1 VIVLAFDGLD
11 PRLARRL
18 MDEGRMK
25 HFARIARRGS
35 FTSIATS
42 TPPITPVAFSSIVS
56 GTDPGTHN
64 IFDFIHRDPNPQD
77 SLLAVSPYFS
87 LSAATPPAHDWAIP
101 LGRWRLPLSGG
112 SVQALRRGPSFWD
125 ALIANGEN
133 VDLYHLP
140 GTYPPPETFGSGR
153 LRCLAGMGTPDLLGT
168 YGEFTLFTSD
178 LLVKERRVGGGRFV
192 RLAVNNNVAIGALEG
207 PPNFLLRPDVDGITE
222 VMTLP
227 LRIVRDPQRPVL
239 RIELGDRVV
248 LLNEG
253 EWSDWVPIAFET
265 GIPAGAVLSS
275 LQAPTTAAGM
285 VRFYA
290 KQVHPHVKLYVS
302 PVNIDPERPAN
313 AISEPRDLAARLAED
328 HGRFYTTGIP
338 EDTKALSRGALDED
352 EFLQQAELVLEEKTA
367 EYFDSLNELRR
378 GCLFSYFGTTD
389 LVQHMFWR
397 DCDPAHP
404 GRLAEQGDRYA
415 HVIDELYERVDQIV
429 GETLARLNDDDLL
442 LILSDHGFTSFRRE
456 VGINTWLAEHGY
468 LNLLDPSRRGGDWF
482 INVDWSRTRAYALG
496 INSLYINLSG
506 REGRGIVA
514 PSERDALVAKISREL
529 KELREENGD
538 RAVEEVFDA
547 RALYP
552 AADRRIAPDMI
563 VGYADG
569 YRASWATVQGGMSR
583 HVLSDNRD
591 RWSGTH
597 CVAPRLMDGVFLSSA
612 LIRVGDPCL
621 VDVAPTILAAF
632 GVGAPA
638 EMVGRDL
645 FSRGG

>member
-1 VIVLAFDGLD
+1 VLAFDGLD
-11 PRLARRL
+11 PRLAQRL

-25 HFARIARRGS
+25 NCARIAQRGS

-125 ALIANGEN
+125 ALMAKGEN
-133 VDLYHLP
+133 VDLYHVP
-140 GTYPPPETFGSGR
+140 GTYPPPETSGSGR

-168 YGEFTLFTSD
+168 YGEFTLFASD

-192 RLAVNNNVAIGALEG
+192 RLTINNHAALAALEG
-207 PPNFLLRPDVDGITE
+207 PPNCLLRPGDNGVTE
-222 VMTLP
+222 SMTAP
-227 LRIVRDPQRPVL
+227 LRVVRDPEKAVAK
-239 RIELGDRVV
+239 IEIGDRIIV
-248 LLNEG
+248 LNEG
-253 EWSDWVPIAFET
+253 EWSEWIAIDFQT
-265 GIPAGAVLSS
+265 GIPGSTILSTM
-275 LQAPTTAAGM
+275 QAPTSVAGM
-285 VRFYA
+285 VRFHLKA
-290 KQVHPHVKLYVS
+290 VHPHIKLYVS
-302 PVNIDPERPAN
+302 PVNIDPESPAN
-313 AISEPRDLAARLAED
+313 PISEPPDFAAQLAGR

-352 EFLQQAELVLEEKTA
+352 EFLEQAGIVLEEKIT
-367 EYFDSLNELRR
+367 EYFESLDELRR

-397 DCDPAHP
+397 DRDPQHP

-415 HVIDELYERVDQIV
+415 HVIDDLYERVDHIV
-429 GETLARLNDDDLL
+429 GETLAKMHDDDLL

-456 VGINTWLAEHGY
+456 VGINTWLLEHGY
-468 LNLLDPSRRGGDWF
+468 LTLLDPSRRGGDWF
-482 INVDWSRTRAYALG
+482 INVDWSRTRAYAVG
-496 INSLYINLSG
+496 INSLYINLRG
-506 REGRGIVA
+506 REGQGIVA
-514 PSERDALVAKISREL
+514 PSERDGLVSKISREL
-529 KELREENGD
+529 KELREEDG
-538 RAVEEVFDA
+538 AAAIEEVFDA
-547 RALYP
+547 RSLYP
-552 AADRRIAPDMI
+552 AADARIAPDMI

-597 CVAPRLMDGVFLSSA
+597 CVAPRLMDGILLSSVP
-612 LIRVGDPCL
+612 IGVGGARL
-621 VDVAPTILAAF
+621 VDVAPTILGAF
-632 GVGAPA
+632 GVGAPE

-645 FSRGG
+645 LSRGG